1 MSLDMDEFVQM
12 IKQSSA
18 DTNESKKPFHL
29 LFGTV
34 VTPEPNLKI
43 FVNQKLTL
51 DEQQLILTN
60 NVRDYTIFMTTAGED
75 IGKGGVRVPSEYEN
89 HYTEK
94 EEYIVSESGYVPPY
108 GGSIDEHQFKKHDHE
123 YKGTKLWTIH
133 LALKIGEKVTLLRCD
148 GGQKYIVLDRVE
160 APDERKPI
168 RNI

>member
-1 MSLDMDEFVQM
+1 MSLEMDEFVQM

-75 IGKGGVRVPSEYEN
+75 VGKAGVRVPSEYEN

-94 EEYIVSESGYVPPY
+94 EKWEAEGGGTGGYTAEQLNCFK
-108 GGSIDEHQFKKHDHE
+108 EHNHKYE
-123 YKGTKLWTIH
+123 GTKLWTIH

>member
-75 IGKGGVRVPSEYEN
+75 VGKAGVRVPSEYEN

-94 EEYIVSESGYVPPY
+94 EKYITGSPSVA
-108 GGSIDEHQFKKHDHE
+108 GGSADEHQFKEHDHKYE
-123 YKGTKLWTIH
+123 GTKLWTIH